1 MSSAAS
7 RGATGVGRIDQATDY
22 LGQHGL
28 RLAGEVLVNFVLPVV
43 VYDWAKPAYGDVGA
57 LVASSGPPLL
67 WSVVEF
73 ARRRR
78 IDALSML
85 VLAGIVLSL
94 LAFLGGGGVRFLQLR
109 EKLVTALI
117 GLVFLGSIAVRRPL
131 IYQLARAGMA
141 RTSPGELAA
150 FEGLRGERL
159 FQTTMTLMT
168 AVWGLGLLA
177 DAGLSAILVFAVPVR
192 TYLMIGPVVGNATM
206 GGLGLWTWWFGRR
219 RRRMGRALRAAADAP
234 PVTRGVCADSETRP
248 GPVDL

>member
-1 MSSAAS
+1 MSSA
-7 RGATGVGRIDQATDY
+7 GLGGVSEVVRIEQARDY
-22 LGQHGL
+22 MRRHGL
-28 RLAGEVLVNFVLPVV
+28 RLAGEVLANFVLPVV

-57 LVASSGPPLL
+57 LIASSAPPLL

-73 ARRRR
+73 ARHRRV
-78 IDALSML
+78 DALSML

-141 RTSPGELAA
+141 RKSPAELAA

-159 FQTTMTLMT
+159 FQNTMTLMT

-177 DAGLSAILVFAVPVR
+177 EAGLSAVLVFAVPVR

-206 GGLGLWTWWFGRR
+206 GGLGVWTWWFSRR
-219 RRRMGRALRAAADAP
+219 RRRMGRALRAAADASP
-234 PVTRGVCADSETRP
+234 MTP
-248 GPVDL
+248 